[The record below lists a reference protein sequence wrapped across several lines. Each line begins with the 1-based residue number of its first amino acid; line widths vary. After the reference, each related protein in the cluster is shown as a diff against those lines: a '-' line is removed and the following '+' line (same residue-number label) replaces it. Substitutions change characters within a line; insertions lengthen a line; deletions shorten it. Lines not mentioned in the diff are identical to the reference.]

1 MNKGKVYWLTGLS
14 GAGKTTIGTCL
25 FERLRE
31 AKPNVFHLDGD
42 VGRWAYNDK
51 VGYSREERLDGAY
64 RNARVCKMIADQ
76 GIDVVCCTISMYD
89 EVRAWNREN
98 MENYKE
104 VYLEVPIEVLI
115 RRDQK
120 GLYTSVQKGSVKDVV
135 GMDLKLEFPKHPD
148 VRIVNDGSLTP
159 DEVVAKILEA

>member
-1 MNKGKVYWLTGLS
+1 MNKGNVYWITGLS

-31 AKPNVFHLDGD
+31 AKPNVFRLDGD

>member
-1 MNKGKVYWLTGLS
+1 MNKGTVYWITGLS
-14 GAGKTTIGTCL
+14 GAGKTTIGTL
-25 FERLRE
+25 LYENIRRD
-31 AKPNVFHLDGD
+31 KPNVFRLDGD

-89 EVRAWNREN
+89 EVRTWNREH

-104 VYLEVPIEVLI
+104 IYLEVPLEVLI
-115 RRDQK
+115 KRDQK
-120 GLYTSVQKGSVKDVV
+120 GLYTSVQKGSMKDVV
-135 GMDLKLEFPKHPD
+135 GMDLQLEFPKTPD
-148 VRIVNDGSLTP
+148 VRIVNDGALTP
-159 DEVVAKILEA
+159 EEVVARIIGA